1 MYHRTLPRVAS
12 KLCTACDSHS
22 HSLQFRVLAHCPPK
36 DIGSHGSQD
45 GRSSPGYIFEPH
57 AISIVLYELL
67 PRETMIA
74 KMFHPCFF
82 DNLLIL
88 LLFYYLLHCE
98 KEKGSRQQTKKIPLM
113 IGRTPSSH
121 STGYVGQVERR
132 RPKCPT
138 KEMGS
143 T

>member
-57 AISIVLYELL
+57 AISIVLSELL
-67 PRETMIA
+67 PRDTMIA
-74 KMFHPCFF
+74 KIFHPCVS
-82 DNLLIL
+82 DNMLIL
-88 LLFYYLLHCE
+88 LLSHYLPHLSHCE
-98 KEKGSRQQTKKIPLM
+98 KEKGKRQQTKKIPLM
-113 IGRTPSSH
+113 IGTSH